1 MAKNMIRSD
10 DWLRL
15 DPFGRLGNQVPLKQ
29 LDEKL
34 DLGLGQGDQYKLRF
48 NSLNR
53 LISQSGFDSSNNK
66 NQQNYQHKRDKQTC
80 R

>member
-10 DWLRL
+10 DWLGP
-15 DPFGRLGNQVPLKQ
+15 DPFERLGNQVPLKQ

-34 DLGLGQGDQYKLRF
+34 DLGLGQADQYKLGLT
-48 NSLNR
+48 SLNR

-66 NQQNYQHKRDKQTC
+66 KQ
-80 R
+80 

>member
-10 DWLRL
+10 DWLGP
-15 DPFGRLGNQVPLKQ
+15 DPFERLGNQVPLRQ

-34 DLGLGQGDQYKLRF
+34 DLGLGQGDQYKLSF

-53 LISQSGFDSSNNK
+53 LISQSSFDSSNDK
-66 NQQNYQHKRDKQTC
+66 SQQNDKYKGDK
-80 R
+80 

>member
-10 DWLRL
+10 DWLGP
-15 DPFGRLGNQVPLKQ
+15 DPFGRLGKRVPLKQ

-34 DLGLGQGDQYKLRF
+34 DWGLGQGDQYKLSF
-48 NSLNR
+48 TSLNR

-66 NQQNYQHKRDKQTC
+66 NQQNDQYKGDK
-80 R
+80 

>member
-10 DWLRL
+10 DWLGP
-15 DPFGRLGNQVPLKQ
+15 DPFERLGNQVPLKQ

-34 DLGLGQGDQYKLRF
+34 DLGLGHGDQYKLRF

-53 LISQSGFDSSNNK
+53 LISQSGFDSSNDK
-66 NQQNYQHKRDKQTC
+66 NQQNNRYKGDK
-80 R
+80 

>member
-10 DWLRL
+10 DWLGP
-15 DPFGRLGNQVPLKQ
+15 DPFERLGNQVPLKQ

-66 NQQNYQHKRDKQTC
+66 KQQNNRYKGDK
-80 R
+80 

>member
-10 DWLRL
+10 DWPGP
-15 DPFGRLGNQVPLKQ
+15 DSFGRLGKQVPLKQ

-34 DLGLGQGDQYKLRF
+34 DWGLGQGDQYKLSF

-53 LISQSGFDSSNNK
+53 FISRFSSEK
-66 NQQNYQHKRDKQTC
+66 DRTK
-80 R
+80 

>member
-1 MAKNMIRSD
+1 MATNMIRSD
-10 DWLRL
+10 DWLGP
-15 DPFGRLGNQVPLKQ
+15 DPFERLGNQVPLKQ

-53 LISQSGFDSSNNK
+53 LISQSGFDLSNDK
-66 NQQNYQHKRDKQTC
+66 NQQNNRYKGDK
-80 R
+80 

>member
-10 DWLRL
+10 DWLGP
-15 DPFGRLGNQVPLKQ
+15 DPFERLGNQVPLKQ

-53 LISQSGFDSSNNK
+53 LISQSGFDLSNNK
-66 NQQNYQHKRDKQTC
+66 TQQNDNYKGDK
-80 R
+80 

>member
-10 DWLRL
+10 DWLGL
-15 DPFGRLGNQVPLKQ
+15 DPFSRLGNQVPLKQ

-34 DLGLGQGDQYKLRF
+34 DLGLGQGDQYKLSF
-48 NSLNR
+48 TSLNR

-66 NQQNYQHKRDKQTC
+66 KQQNDKYKGDK
-80 R
+80 